1 MRSLIF
7 AASLLLT
14 APALATE
21 WIHCSDAADQAS
33 VGLLL
38 GGEDF
43 TDILA
48 ITLSAGEAAWSSA
61 EVYGPGED
69 VSVAQAD
76 LGDDRVMV
84 DLADVNDRVIA
95 GLRVSI
101 AEEGD
106 DYVKGGTLR
115 IAGQGA
121 WVVECVGP

>member
-7 AASLLLT
+7 ALSLLLT
-14 APALATE
+14 APAFATE

-38 GGEDF
+38 GGETY

-48 ITLSAGEAAWSSA
+48 ITLVAGEAAWSSA
-61 EVYGPGED
+61 EIYGPGED
-69 VSVAQAD
+69 ISVAMSD
-76 LGDDRVMV
+76 LADDRVVV
-84 DLADVNDRVIA
+84 DLADFKDRVIA